1 MRTNCRITIFSD
13 SLPEIEIMI
22 TLGATKLE
30 YSSPVRSNPLVF
42 LDVDDS
48 NPHFNE
54 ILELAEEIKGKAQV
68 STMFFV
74 SFTEEECFRARYLH
88 VRSTFA
94 GLDSIY
100 YPGQYEQLHYYE
112 TVTVQGKNIYDRYE
126 HTQQIAPTIAK
137 KKPTWRADRQFC
149 SDYGSAMQNLY
160 CSDLARKVIVDSG
173 LTGVQFHEVLSE
185 KTRTPFSDLWQLW
198 PEECEDFLMPGPYM
212 QTRACKDCG
221 KIRYYSSGGRARL
234 IIREDIV
241 PVGLDFM
248 QVAGAV
254 GADTGYPY
262 NVVSHRAYCVL
273 KQSSIARAL
282 VFEPLAPLGTG
293 GQ

>member
-1 MRTNCRITIFSD
+1 MRTYCRITVFSD
-13 SLPEIEIMI
+13 SLPELERMI
-22 TLGATKLE
+22 RLCATKVE
-30 YSSPVRSNPLVF
+30 YSPAHIPNPPIF
-42 LDVDDS
+42 FDIDDS
-48 NPHFNE
+48 QPHFNE

-74 SFTEEECFRARYLH
+74 SFTEEECFQAKYLH

-100 YPGQYEQLHYYE
+100 YPGQYEQLHYHE
-112 TVTVQGKNIYDRYE
+112 TVMIRGRKIYDRYE
-126 HTQQIAPTIAK
+126 HTQQVAPTIAK
-137 KKPTWRADRQFC
+137 KKPIWRADRQFC

-160 CSDLARKVIVDSG
+160 CSDVAKTVIMGSG

-185 KTRTPFSDLWQLW
+185 KTQAPFPDLWQLW
-198 PEECEDFLMPGPYM
+198 PKECDDFLKPGPYM
-212 QTRACKDCG
+212 QARVCKDCG

-234 IIREDIV
+234 MIREDIV
-241 PVGLDFM
+241 PEGLDFM

-282 VFEPLAPLGTG
+282 VFEPLENAVVE
-293 GQ
+293 